1 MILNPLSLR
10 NETASGIP
18 VSATY
23 DPVDRDITLYATWE
37 GRQRRINDYFVED
50 LPPQVMECA
59 KESLNLLELSL
70 IKLCDDYPLTVIEHA
85 KLFADTRA
93 RYGIKV

>member
-23 DPVDRDITLYATWE
+23 DPIDRDITLYATWE
-37 GRQRRINDYFVED
+37 GRRRRICDYDVEQ
-50 LPPQVMECA
+50 LPPQVMDCA

-70 IKLCDDYPLTVIEHA
+70 IQLSDDYPLTVLEHA
-85 KLFADTRA
+85 KLFSETRT
-93 RYGIKV
+93 RYGITV